1 LALAATGGDDYE
13 LCFTVP
19 ERAIGLLESRLEG
32 LDCAVTEVGRVLSGE
47 GVQLRDAQGQL
58 CEFALAG
65 YRHF

>member
-1 LALAATGGDDYE
+1 
-13 LCFTVP
+13 
-19 ERAIGLLESRLEG
+19 
-32 LDCAVTEVGRVLSGE
+32 VLSGE